1 MQYSYDDII
10 ATPYVD
16 GAGWGWDG
24 PDQCTKVAVGEGYVL
39 SSSGHPLLCQVQ
51 VSGTSYCC
59 AVPVS
64 TALVVYSALRQEIL
78 HQ

>member
-59 AVPVS
+59 AIRTCVHCS
-64 TALVVYSALRQEIL
+64 RIVYSVL